1 MSIEDLGNELYI
13 QVFQQFFIENP
24 EPLTYFQKKTIS
36 KRVTEIEYKINN
48 IGATRTRQVQKQVE
62 AFQGF
67 NVIRVVEEEYR
78 LQITREEL
86 ATALLYCALLP
97 KIAGLENY
105 IPEYD
110 GTIAKYKEWR
120 DKVEEAF
127 NIKGISKLMIF
138 GRYSGNM
145 DDGYTHQAKGHDG
158 SADAANHPVA
168 EFVVNFN
175 KQVFAVIATKLKGT
189 ALSCYKNNRARINCW
204 FRGDINDQADVIRTL
219 KVPTGYPVSLNQLY
233 NATGWHATAI
243 RSAFKNEFAVDA
255 TTAPLATVVQVGF
268 REILDEQFIT
278 EAVQETYQ
286 QQIGAITTEAD
297 FWQQTSAIFHSIR
310 QNKVDSGKAQT
321 DLKINRFLKKEAST
335 KKFKRINNIDTTRRN
350 DKRNDNC
357 FNCNQPGHYAR
368 NCPLQRKKESF
379 NRIETQRNSQ
389 GKFVQKIKYCS
400 ICGNA
405 RPHHSRNCQR
415 NNKYSYNGK
424 FGKGPVPMALNKIK
438 TNYNKDKGKNYN
450 KSYNKNYRSNK
461 PPFRKK
467 VHNVKESRPLG
478 SNKGQT
484 KVQHLE
490 DIEEETEEEYEYYSQ
505 GEEEYESEEEKPK
518 IRNVVTTKDFRNK
531 KNYF

>member
-1 MSIEDLGNELYI
+1 MKERLT
-13 QVFQQFFIENP
+13 FQ
-24 EPLTYFQKKTIS
+24 S
-36 KRVTEIEYKINN
+36 
-48 IGATRTRQVQKQVE
+48 
-62 AFQGF
+62 
-67 NVIRVVEEEYR
+67 
-78 LQITREEL
+78 
-86 ATALLYCALLP
+86 
-97 KIAGLENY
+97 GL
-105 IPEYD
+105 
-110 GTIAKYKEWR
+110 
-120 DKVEEAF
+120 
-127 NIKGISKLMIF
+127 
-138 GRYSGNM
+138 
-145 DDGYTHQAKGHDG
+145 
-158 SADAANHPVA
+158 
-168 EFVVNFN
+168 
-175 KQVFAVIATKLKGT
+175 
-189 ALSCYKNNRARINCW
+189 
-204 FRGDINDQADVIRTL
+204 
-219 KVPTGYPVSLNQLY
+219 
-233 NATGWHATAI
+233 
-243 RSAFKNEFAVDA
+243 
-255 TTAPLATVVQVGF
+255 
-268 REILDEQFIT
+268 
-278 EAVQETYQ
+278 
-286 QQIGAITTEAD
+286 GAITTEAD

-321 DLKINRFLKKEAST
+321 DLRINRFQKKETST
-335 KKFKRINNIDTTRRN
+335 KKFKRINNVDTTRRN

-438 TNYNKDKGKNYN
+438 TNYSKDKGKNYN
-450 KSYNKNYRSNK
+450 KSYNKNYRNNK

-467 VHNVKESRPLG
+467 VHNVKESKPSG
-478 SNKGQT
+478 SNNFQRKT

-490 DIEEETEEEYEYYSQ
+490 DIEEETEEEYKYYSQ

>member
-1 MSIEDLGNELYI
+1 MA
-13 QVFQQFFIENP
+13 QP
-24 EPLTYFQKKTIS
+24 EPFK
-36 KRVTEIEYKINN
+36 
-48 IGATRTRQVQKQVE
+48 
-62 AFQGF
+62 
-67 NVIRVVEEEYR
+67 
-78 LQITREEL
+78 
-86 ATALLYCALLP
+86 LP
-97 KIAGLENY
+97 KLIGLENA
-105 IPEYD
+105 IPEFD

-120 DKVEEAF
+120 DTVERAF
-127 NIKGISKLMIF
+127 LIKGITTLMIF
-138 GRYSGNM
+138 GRYWGNTVT
-145 DDGYTHQAKGHDG
+145 GYTRVDKGHDG
-158 SADAANHPVA
+158 SGDAVNHQVA

-175 KQVFAVIATKLKGT
+175 RQVFAIIATKLKGT
-189 ALSCYKNNRARINCW
+189 ALSSYKTNEARANCW
-204 FRGDINDQADVIRTL
+204 WRSNINNDGPTIATL
-219 KVPTGYPVSLNQLY
+219 KDIKNYPVALNFDY
-233 NATGWHATAI
+233 TANNWHATA
-243 RSAFKNEFAVDA
+243 RASGFKNRIVANVA
-255 TTAPLATVVQVGF
+255 NSPNANIVQVGF
-268 REILDEQFIT
+268 REIFDEQFIT
-278 EAVQETYQ
+278 ETVQETYQ
-286 QQIGAITTEAD
+286 QQFLKYKFMPNWNDENSYDKYRQRFEELRVLANYQYAANFKSGPYTDYKLRLPPEMKERLTFQSGLGAITTEAD

-321 DLKINRFLKKEAST
+321 DLRINRFQKKETST
-335 KKFKRINNIDTTRRN
+335 KKFKRINNVDTTRRN

-389 GKFVQKIKYCS
+389 GKFIQKIKYCS
-400 ICGNA
+400 ICENA
-405 RPHHSRNCQR
+405 RLHHSRNCQR

-438 TNYNKDKGKNYN
+438 TNYSKDKRKNYN
-450 KSYNKNYRSNK
+450 RSYNKNYRNNK

-467 VHNVKESRPLG
+467 VHNVKESKPSG
-478 SNKGQT
+478 SNNFQRKT